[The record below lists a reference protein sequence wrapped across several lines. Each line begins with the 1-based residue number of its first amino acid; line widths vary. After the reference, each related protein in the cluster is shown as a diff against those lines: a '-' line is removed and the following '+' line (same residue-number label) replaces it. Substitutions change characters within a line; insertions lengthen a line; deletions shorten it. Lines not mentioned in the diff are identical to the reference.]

1 MIKILHLITELD
13 VGGAEQM
20 LQKLVTHMDGRHF
33 RSSVVSMTDRGVI
46 GEKILS
52 RGIRV
57 FELGMTRG
65 RPGPKGLFKF
75 YRLLKK
81 ESPDLIQCWLYHADL
96 LGFLVGRAAGIKRIA
111 WGIRCSNMD
120 FIHYRFM
127 TKATVKLCALLS
139 SGPDG
144 IVVNSEKGLEVHRQL
159 GYSTEK
165 MHLIPNG
172 FDLASFS
179 PDDSAK
185 NWLLKRLGLS
195 QDTILIGLVARYDPM
210 KDHETFLKAAA
221 LLAETEKS
229 VHFVMVGKNID
240 PGNHELHL
248 LLSGPTK
255 ERVHLLG
262 IRQDI
267 PRLTAAFDI
276 ASSTSKEG
284 EGFSNTIGEAM
295 ACAVPCVATD
305 VGDSARI
312 LGDTG
317 IIVSPGDPH
326 ALAMAWR
333 DVIAMAPAE
342 RRAMGEHARKRVSEN
357 FELGKMTRQFENFY
371 RNLLN

>member
-20 LQKLVTHMDGRHF
+20 LQKLVTHMDGRQFH
-33 RSSVVSMTDRGVI
+33 SSVVSMTDRGVI

-65 RPGPKGLFKF
+65 RPGPKGLLKF
-75 YRLLKK
+75 YRLLKR

-96 LGFLVGRAAGIKRIA
+96 LGFLVGRAAGIKKIA
-111 WGIRCSNMD
+111 WGIRCSDMD
-120 FIHYRFM
+120 FINYRIM
-127 TKATVKLCALLS
+127 TKATVKLCARLS

-144 IVVNSEKGLEVHRQL
+144 IVVNSEKGLAVHRQL

-172 FDLASFS
+172 FDLTRFS
-179 PDDSAK
+179 PDDAAK
-185 NWLLKRLGLS
+185 PWLLNHLGLS

-210 KDHETFLKAAA
+210 KGHDIFLKAAA
-221 LLAETEKS
+221 MLAETEKS
-229 VHFVMVGKNID
+229 AHFVMVGKDVD
-240 PGNHELHL
+240 PDNHELLPL
-248 LLSGPTK
+248 LAGPIM

-276 ASSTSKEG
+276 ASSASTG

-305 VGDSARI
+305 TGDSARI
-312 LGDTG
+312 LGGTG
-317 IIVSPGDPH
+317 IIVPPGNPH
-326 ALAMAWR
+326 ALARAWR
-333 DVIAMAPAE
+333 DVIAMAPAV
-342 RRAMGEHARKRVSEN
+342 RKAMGERARKHVSDN
-357 FELGKMTRQFENFY
+357 FELGKVTRQFENFY